1 MKRLNILF
9 IGLAG
14 LYSPRQV
21 ALILVI
27 FFFGSF
33 GMAEGVQGVVFNYLT
48 SKILPVG
55 RRGSLMGMRNFIGG
69 LSAST
74 FALLVGDYLV
84 GNQDKLEGYSYSFT
98 SVFLLGVFGLFALGL
113 IRAPVPTKGR

>member
-14 LYSPRQV
+14 LYFPRQV
-21 ALILVI
+21 TLILVN
-27 FFFGSF
+27 FFFGLF

-69 LSAST
+69 LSPHLRSLSWLAIIS
-74 FALLVGDYLV
+74 LVI
-84 GNQDKLEGYSYSFT
+84 KIS
-98 SVFLLGVFGLFALGL
+98 
-113 IRAPVPTKGR
+113 